1 MRDHNTVT
9 LSGVLTEPP
18 EPFKDFTLRGCSF
31 VLCSHAEWKKATT
44 NEIEDRFDEIPVR
57 AHGPV
62 CARALRLQPQSHV
75 LITAEIRMDTA
86 GHIYLNAKTIQLL
99 TNIESG
105 K

>member
-18 EPFKDFTLRGCSF
+18 QPFKDLTLRGCSF
-31 VLCSHAEWKKATT
+31 VVCSHAEWKSSATGQ
-44 NEIEDRFDEIPVR
+44 IEDRFDEIPVR

-62 CARALRLQPQSHV
+62 CTRALRLQPQSHV
-75 LITAEIRMDTA
+75 LITAELRIDTA

-99 TNIESG
+99 TNLDSG